1 MVLIVFYGDNVSWPF
16 AGRWATHMESRGAA
30 AQVTCSSSRT
40 KTCDLGGGLVPQ
52 ANAVIVFCRAS
63 CGASMPRDIV
73 SVSYVLEETGRVS
86 LRFYLCAL
94 H

>member
-1 MVLIVFYGDNVSWPF
+1 
-16 AGRWATHMESRGAA
+16 MESRGAA

-40 KTCDLGGGLVPQ
+40 KTCDLGGGPVPQ

-73 SVSYVLEETGRVS
+73 SVSYVLEETARGVYHYDVTCVPYTNS
-86 LRFYLCAL
+86 LLLICL
-94 H
+94 LKLQ